1 MGAAIGGV
9 VRSRRRYL
17 FAAAALLALAGVLFV
32 ASGHRPAAWRA
43 RWLCSRVEPVN
54 DGQLVAAFPSSAGV
68 LARWDLGAWRTYQAR
83 DFSGHQRPASSPWL
97 RASKDSF
104 VAVCYTRAVVLGPP
118 TGLNRVDVSANG
130 LPTQRGE
137 VYEVARP
144 PKG

>member
-17 FAAAALLALAGVLFV
+17 FAAALLALAGVLFV
-32 ASGHRPAAWRA
+32 AAGDRPAAWRA

-54 DGQLVAAFPSSAGV
+54 HGKLVAAFPSRAGV
-68 LARWDLGAWRTYQAR
+68 LARWDRGAWRAYQAR
-83 DFSGHQRPASSPWL
+83 DFSGHQQPASSPWVY
-97 RASKDSF
+97 ASKGSF
-104 VAVCYTRAVVLGPP
+104 VAVCYTRAVVVGPH
-118 TGLNRVDVSANG
+118 TGLNRVDVSGNG

-144 PKG
+144 PRG